1 MATGLT
7 NSVKTVGGAVASC
20 VFGLALATGAAGAG
34 GVVDGVDGGTAGS
47 FTGYLTVWIVCAST
61 ALVAAVLLLFVPRR
75 AFSDR
80 VTPEVPVRL

>member
-1 MATGLT
+1 MTNSRLARLLCQAATGAT
-7 NSVKTVGGAVASC
+7 A
-20 VFGLALATGAAGAG
+20 LALATGAAGVG

-80 VTPEVPVRL
+80 VTPADAPVRV